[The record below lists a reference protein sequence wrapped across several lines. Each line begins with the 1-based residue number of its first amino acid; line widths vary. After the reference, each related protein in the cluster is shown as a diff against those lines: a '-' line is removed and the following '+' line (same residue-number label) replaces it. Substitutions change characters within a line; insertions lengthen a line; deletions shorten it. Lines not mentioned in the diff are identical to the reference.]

1 MINISR
7 YVFLGY
13 DSASVAKFEL
23 IEAEVIPDGNSVN
36 EKRKLDLAVKRYSS
50 MKRQENIPLPGFT
63 LFKTNRKNWGSV
75 DQTWLIID
83 PRGFLVRISNKNLE
97 DILHVSGITEGLIQ
111 EKCVWVRDDT
121 STKMILLP
129 ISSPTYITA
138 TKNTEL
144 IEGKVNIKDVQIG
157 DTVILQNELQGIYM
171 GMVSLYGTPVSYNA
185 RDEYKIQTFFRRG
198 VIEVSPGI
206 YHYQTDLKILKVIKP
221 AEQLLTKEEAV
232 AIMNKSID
240 LGNAFFTSGTD
251 ISSRY
256 FTPHELIKY
265 ASVHKVEKVSM
276 TFEEIDFNEAKTLFD
291 QAEAMRDF
299 GVLVLEN
306 SQGKYLVDFYSHIF
320 SVKKFT
326 PNLFEICELRNDIH
340 KTEKLLL
347 KEEANSSSIF
357 RSRNRLLDQYGL
369 KDFDRYYKIVKH
381 VKNEQYI

>member
-1 MINISR
+1 
-7 YVFLGY
+7 VFLGY
-13 DSASVAKFEL
+13 DSNSNAKFEL

-36 EKRKLDLAVKRYSS
+36 EKRKLDLAVKRYGS
-50 MKRQENIPLPGFT
+50 MKRHKNVPLPGFT

-129 ISSPTYITA
+129 ISSPTYTTA

-171 GMVSLYGTPVSYNA
+171 GMVSLYGTPVSYSA
-185 RDEYKIQTFFRRG
+185 KDEYKIQTFFRRG

-206 YHYQTDLKILKVIKP
+206 YHYQTNLKILKVIKP
-221 AEQLLTKEEAV
+221 TAQLLTKEEAV

-240 LGNAFFTSGTD
+240 SGKAFFTSGTD

-256 FTPHELIKY
+256 FTPHGLIKY

-291 QAEAMRDF
+291 KAEAMRDF

-306 SQGKYLVDFYSHIF
+306 SRGNYLVDFYSHIF

-326 PNLFEICELRNDIH
+326 SRSFEICELRNEIH

-357 RSRNRLLDQYGL
+357 RSRNRLLDQYSL
-369 KDFDRYYKIVKH
+369 EDFDRYYKIVKH
-381 VKNEQYI
+381 IKDEQYT

>member
-13 DSASVAKFEL
+13 NSASNAKFEL

-36 EKRKLDLAVKRYSS
+36 EKRKLDLAVKRYDS

-129 ISSPTYITA
+129 ISSPTYATA

-171 GMVSLYGTPVSYNA
+171 GMISLYGTPVSYSA
-185 RDEYKIQTFFRRG
+185 KDEYRIQTFFRRG

-240 LGNAFFTSGTD
+240 SGNAFFTSGTD
-251 ISSRY
+251 TSSKY

-265 ASVHKVEKVSM
+265 ASVHKVEKVPM

-326 PNLFEICELRNDIH
+326 SNSFEICELRNEIH

-357 RSRNRLLDQYGL
+357 RSRNRLLDQYSL
-369 KDFDRYYKIVKH
+369 KDFDKYYKIVKH
-381 VKNEQYI
+381 IKNEQYI